1 MDLKQLVEDL
11 RKTKEQALLGGGTE
25 KIIKRHENGKLTARE
40 RVELLLDK
48 NSFVEFGLL
57 ASSDIPG
64 MERQTPADG
73 WITGYGRLDGRQVC
87 IVANDFT
94 IFGAS
99 NARVNTKKAAFLR
112 RQSEEKGVPLIWLG
126 EAGGGR
132 LPDVEGARGLCSLA
146 GQGERS
152 VFAQYTHNRGT
163 PWITAAMGGCYGV
176 PTWQACLSDF
186 VVQVKGSALL
196 VSGPRPLRRLLH
208 HSSTTAE
215 EMGGWKVHAEVTG
228 ISDQVAEDEEDCF
241 RLIKEFL
248 SYMPSSCNELP
259 PEKEDPHQGGK
270 CIDPLLDIFP
280 VNRVQAYDMME
291 IIKILADDG
300 RVFELKPFFG
310 RSVLTC
316 LCRIGGRTAGIIA
329 SQPKYKAGGM
339 DTDGLDKI
347 TSFMCLCD
355 SFNVPL
361 VFLHDNPGFITDKKA
376 EHSKVSAKVT
386 NALLALSKVTVPK
399 ISIIIR
405 KSYGQAMYNMC
416 GPGAGPDFI
425 AAWPT
430 AEVSFLDP
438 DVATDIIYGNH
449 TEEERKAFRDEMIRD
464 TGPYPLAQGY
474 YVFDI
479 IEPTETRNYIIKML
493 EIIYNS
499 ASKGMSQHF
508 LANWPTKF

>member
-1 MDLKQLVEDL
+1 MVLKRMVEDL
-11 RKTKEQALLGGGTE
+11 RRKKERALLGGGKE
-25 KIIKRHENGKLTARE
+25 KVTQQHEKGRLTARE
-40 RVELLLDK
+40 RVNLLIDEG
-48 NSFVEFGLL
+48 SFVECGLL
-57 ASSDIPG
+57 ATSDMPG
-64 MERQTPADG
+64 MEEKTPADG

-94 IFGAS
+94 VFGAS
-99 NARVNTKKAAFLR
+99 NARVNTKKAAFMR
-112 RQSEEKGVPLIWLG
+112 NRSEEKGIPLIWLG

-132 LPDVEGARGLCSLA
+132 LPDVEGAGGLCSLA

-152 VFAQYTHNRGT
+152 VFPQYTHHRRAL
-163 PWITAAMGGCYGV
+163 WIMAAMGGCYGV

-186 VVQVKGSALL
+186 VVQVKGSTLL
-196 VSGPRPLRRLLH
+196 VSGPRPIRRLLQ
-208 HSSTTAE
+208 SSSSPE
-215 EMGGWKVHAEVTG
+215 EMGGWRVHAEITG

-241 RLIKEFL
+241 RLMKAFMD
-248 SYMPSSCNELP
+248 YMPSSCNELP
-259 PEKEDPHQGGK
+259 PEKEDPHRGGK
-270 CIDPLLDIFP
+270 DMAPLRDIFP
-280 VNRVQAYDMME
+280 DNRVQVYDMMG
-291 IIKILADDG
+291 IIKILADRD

-316 LCRIGGRTAGIIA
+316 LCRIGGRTVGIIA
-329 SQPKYKAGGM
+329 NQPMYKAGAM

-361 VFLHDNPGFITDKKA
+361 LFLHDIPGFITDKQA
-376 EHSKVSAKVT
+376 EHGRVSAKVT
-386 NALLALSKVTVPK
+386 NALLALSRVTVPK
-399 ISIIIR
+399 ISIILR

-438 DVATDIIYGNH
+438 DVATDIVYGKYS
-449 TEEERKAFRDEMIRD
+449 EEERATFREKMERD
-464 TGPYPLAQGY
+464 TGAYPLAQGY

-479 IEPTETRNYIIKML
+479 IEPEETRDYILKML
-493 EIIYNS
+493 EIIPH
-499 ASKGMSQHF
+499 AEDKGMSRHL
-508 LANWPTKF
+508 LAHWPTKF